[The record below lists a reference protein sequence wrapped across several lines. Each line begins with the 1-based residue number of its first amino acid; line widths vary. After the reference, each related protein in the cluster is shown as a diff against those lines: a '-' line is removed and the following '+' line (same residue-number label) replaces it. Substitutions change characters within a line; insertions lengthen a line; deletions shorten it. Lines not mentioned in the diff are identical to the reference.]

1 MSIATILKRVATFH
15 HQHQR
20 IIRVNRRPHRTIPFT
35 HRPFGSLP
43 CILGM
48 SQHEVIIN
56 RLSEQFTKARDA
68 GDLLFF
74 PSTVH
79 SHEEAGVEVRDRQR
93 LSQDLELTFGSPMQ
107 PSSLRFAC
115 ALPCNRNRG
124 YHHRTLKLTPKSS
137 VQMAIASWSMK
148 EVQGN
153 LTHLHRR
160 ISGTYL
166 LAN

>member
-1 MSIATILKRVATFH
+1 MSIATVLRRIATY
-15 HQHQR
+15 HQHQPQQ
-20 IIRVNRRPHRTIPFT
+20 IIRASLRPHRKASFT
-35 HRPFGSLP
+35 HRPFGSFGSTP
-43 CILGM
+43 YILSM

-93 LSQDLELTFGSPMQ
+93 LPQDIELLTFGSPVQ

-115 ALPCNRNRG
+115 AQPCNTNPG
-124 YHHRTLKLTPKSS
+124 YHRRTLKLTPRSYAR
-137 VQMAIASWSMK
+137 VVIAS
-148 EVQGN
+148 
-153 LTHLHRR
+153 
-160 ISGTYL
+160 
-166 LAN
+166 